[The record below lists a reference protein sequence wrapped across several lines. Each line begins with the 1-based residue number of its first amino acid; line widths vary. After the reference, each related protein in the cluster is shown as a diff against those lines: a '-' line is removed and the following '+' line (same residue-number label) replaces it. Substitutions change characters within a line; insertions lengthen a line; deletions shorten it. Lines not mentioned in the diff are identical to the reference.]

1 MKKQTP
7 KVPLAP
13 QLTMQTYRIL
23 SNAVEDGVRAGV
35 KRVWKHRDQP
45 ELTDELQNA
54 LEDIVHN
61 AVMCS
66 LGEVIQWPE

>member
-7 KVPLAP
+7 KIPLAP

-35 KRVWKHRDQP
+35 KRVWKHRDSP

-61 AVMCS
+61 GVMCS